1 MPVIAIVGIRAG
13 NLLGGTVIIEALFD
27 WPGLS
32 SLLVS
37 AAFARDYPVIQGSL
51 LAIFAIF
58 ILISLAIDLA
68 QGWSIPASAGRRHE
82 CPSVSVD
89 AAPRRSPRWLSAAL
103 PAWLAAAFLLLVAL
117 AAAFGP
123 MLGLQDPYQIDAANL
138 LSSPTWKHWL
148 GTDDLGRDL
157 LSRAVH
163 GARVSLT
170 VAAAAVALAG
180 VLGVAV
186 GVGVAFLGRRA
197 EAAAIRVVDV
207 FVSLPEIFVALVV
220 LAFIGGNLPT
230 LVATIG
236 ILYAPQFARVAWG
249 VARGI
254 RAREHVQAARSLG
267 AGPAWIIWHEV
278 LPNMRSII
286 AVQASFTFSFAM
298 LLEAG
303 LSFLGLGVRPPVPSW
318 GQMVGSLKD
327 YLYTNPW
334 PVLVPALALFFTV
347 LAVNVL
353 GDWLQDALNPELR
366 R

>member
-1 MPVIAIVGIRAG
+1 MSARPFPSMPLRAVRRAG
-13 NLLGGTVIIEALFD
+13 C
-27 WPGLS
+27 PP
-32 SLLVS
+32 
-37 AAFARDYPVIQGSL
+37 RC
-51 LAIFAIF
+51 
-58 ILISLAIDLA
+58 
-68 QGWSIPASAGRRHE
+68 RR
-82 CPSVSVD
+82 
-89 AAPRRSPRWLSAAL
+89 
-103 PAWLAAAFLLLVAL
+103 LAAAFLLLVAL

-170 VAAAAVALAG
+170 VAAAAVALAA
-180 VLGVAV
+180 GVAV

-267 AGPAWIIWHEV
+267 AG
-278 LPNMRSII
+278 
-286 AVQASFTFSFAM
+286 
-298 LLEAG
+298 
-303 LSFLGLGVRPPVPSW
+303 RPGSSGTRCCPTCVPSSRCRPRSRFPSPCCW
-318 GQMVGSLKD
+318 RPG
-327 YLYTNPW
+327 
-334 PVLVPALALFFTV
+334 
-347 LAVNVL
+347 
-353 GDWLQDALNPELR
+353 
-366 R
+366 

>member
-1 MPVIAIVGIRAG
+1 MIAFLRNHTAG
-13 NLLGGTVIIEALFD
+13 LSVPMALGFLTLVVLAAVFGPLLG
-27 WPGLS
+27 
-32 SLLVS
+32 LV
-37 AAFARDYPVIQGSL
+37 
-51 LAIFAIF
+51 
-58 ILISLAIDLA
+58 
-68 QGWSIPASAGRRHE
+68 
-82 CPSVSVD
+82 
-89 AAPRRSPRWLSAAL
+89 
-103 PAWLAAAFLLLVAL
+103 
-117 AAAFGP
+117 
-123 MLGLQDPYQIDAANL
+123 DPYQIDAANL
-138 LSSPTWKHWL
+138 LSSPTWQHWL
-148 GTDDLGRDL
+148 GTDELGRDL
-157 LSRAVH
+157 LSRTVY

-170 VAAAAVALAG
+170 VAAAAVILAG
-180 VLGVAV
+180 VLGVTI

-254 RAREHVQAARSLG
+254 RAREHVLAASSLG
-267 AGPAWIIWHEV
+267 AGNGWIIWHEV

-327 YLYTNPW
+327 YLFTNPW

-353 GDWLQDALNPELR
+353 GDWLQDVLNPELQQ
-366 R
+366 

>member
-1 MPVIAIVGIRAG
+1 MINFLRNHTG
-13 NLLGGTVIIEALFD
+13 
-27 WPGLS
+27 GLS
-32 SLLVS
+32 VQIALGFLTLLV
-37 AAFARDYPVIQGSL
+37 
-51 LAIFAIF
+51 
-58 ILISLAIDLA
+58 
-68 QGWSIPASAGRRHE
+68 
-82 CPSVSVD
+82 
-89 AAPRRSPRWLSAAL
+89 
-103 PAWLAAAFLLLVAL
+103 L

-123 MLGLQDPYQIDAANL
+123 ALGLADPYQIDAANL
-138 LSSPTWKHWL
+138 LSSPTWQHWL
-148 GTDDLGRDL
+148 GTDELGRDL
-157 LSRAVH
+157 LSRAVY

-170 VAAAAVALAG
+170 VAAAAVILAG
-180 VLGVAV
+180 VLGVAI
-186 GVGVAFLGRRA
+186 GVSVAFLGPRM

-230 LVATIG
+230 LIATIG
-236 ILYAPQFARVAWG
+236 ILYAPQFARVTWG

-254 RAREHVQAARSLG
+254 RAREHVLAASSLG
-267 AGPAWIIWHEV
+267 AGNGWIIWHEV

-327 YLYTNPW
+327 YLFTNPW

-353 GDWLQDALNPELR
+353 GDWLQDVLNPELQK
-366 R
+366 

>member
-1 MPVIAIVGIRAG
+1 MITFLRNHTG
-13 NLLGGTVIIEALFD
+13 
-27 WPGLS
+27 GLS
-32 SLLVS
+32 VRIALGFLTLLV
-37 AAFARDYPVIQGSL
+37 
-51 LAIFAIF
+51 
-58 ILISLAIDLA
+58 
-68 QGWSIPASAGRRHE
+68 
-82 CPSVSVD
+82 
-89 AAPRRSPRWLSAAL
+89 
-103 PAWLAAAFLLLVAL
+103 L

-123 MLGLQDPYQIDAANL
+123 VLGLADPYQIDAANL
-138 LSSPTWKHWL
+138 LSSPTWQHWL
-148 GTDDLGRDL
+148 GTDELGRDL
-157 LSRAVH
+157 LSRSVY

-170 VAAAAVALAG
+170 VAAAAVILAG
-180 VLGVAV
+180 MLGVAI
-186 GVGVAFLGRRA
+186 GVSVAFLGPRA

-220 LAFIGGNLPT
+220 LAFVGGNLPT
-230 LVATIG
+230 LIATIG
-236 ILYAPQFARVAWG
+236 ILYAPQFARVTWG

-254 RAREHVQAARSLG
+254 RAREHVLAASSLG
-267 AGPAWIIWHEV
+267 AGNGWIIWHEV

-327 YLYTNPW
+327 YLFTNPW

-353 GDWLQDALNPELR
+353 GDWLQDALNPELQQ
-366 R
+366 

>member
-1 MPVIAIVGIRAG
+1 MIASLRTYSGGASVRLA
-13 NLLGGTVIIEALFD
+13 LGF
-27 WPGLS
+27 
-32 SLLVS
+32 
-37 AAFARDYPVIQGSL
+37 
-51 LAIFAIF
+51 
-58 ILISLAIDLA
+58 LI
-68 QGWSIPASAGRRHE
+68 
-82 CPSVSVD
+82 
-89 AAPRRSPRWLSAAL
+89 
-103 PAWLAAAFLLLVAL
+103 LLVAG
-117 AAAFGP
+117 AAFGP
-123 MLGLQDPYQIDAANL
+123 LLGLADPYQIDAANL
-138 LSSPTWKHWL
+138 LSSPSWKHWL
-148 GTDDLGRDL
+148 GTDELGRDL
-157 LSRAVH
+157 LSRAVY

-170 VAAAAVALAG
+170 VAAAAVVLAG
-180 VLGVAV
+180 VLGVAI

-236 ILYAPQFARVAWG
+236 VLYAPQFARVTWG

-254 RAREHVQAARSLG
+254 RAREHVLAASSLG
-267 AGPAWIIWHEV
+267 AGSGWIIWHEV

-334 PVLVPALALFFTV
+334 PVMVPALALFFTV

-353 GDWLQDALNPELR
+353 GDWLQDVLNPELQR
-366 R
+366 

>member
-1 MPVIAIVGIRAG
+1 MIA
-13 NLLGGTVIIEALFD
+13 LLRLYSGG
-27 WPGLS
+27 
-32 SLLVS
+32 
-37 AAFARDYPVIQGSL
+37 
-51 LAIFAIF
+51 
-58 ILISLAIDLA
+58 
-68 QGWSIPASAGRRHE
+68 
-82 CPSVSVD
+82 VSV
-89 AAPRRSPRWLSAAL
+89 RLAL
-103 PAWLAAAFLLLVAL
+103 GFLIVVVA

-123 MLGLQDPYQIDAANL
+123 MLGLADPYQINAANL
-138 LSSPTWKHWL
+138 LSSPSWEHWL
-148 GTDDLGRDL
+148 GTDELGRDL
-157 LSRAVH
+157 LARVIY

-170 VAAAAVALAG
+170 VAAAAVILAG

-236 ILYAPQFARVAWG
+236 VLYAPQFARVTWG

-254 RAREHVQAARSLG
+254 RAREHVLAASSLG
-267 AGPAWIIWHEV
+267 AGNGRIIWHEV

-303 LSFLGLGVRPPVPSW
+303 LSFLGLGVRPPIPSW
-318 GQMVGSLKD
+318 GQMVGALKD
-327 YLYTNPW
+327 YLFTNPW

-353 GDWLQDALNPELR
+353 GDWLQDLLNPELQR
-366 R
+366 

>member
-1 MPVIAIVGIRAG
+1 MINFLRNHTG
-13 NLLGGTVIIEALFD
+13 
-27 WPGLS
+27 GLS
-32 SLLVS
+32 VQIALGFLTLLV
-37 AAFARDYPVIQGSL
+37 
-51 LAIFAIF
+51 
-58 ILISLAIDLA
+58 
-68 QGWSIPASAGRRHE
+68 
-82 CPSVSVD
+82 
-89 AAPRRSPRWLSAAL
+89 
-103 PAWLAAAFLLLVAL
+103 L

-123 MLGLQDPYQIDAANL
+123 ALGLADPYQIDAANL
-138 LSSPTWKHWL
+138 LSSPTWQHWL
-148 GTDDLGRDL
+148 GTDELGRDL
-157 LSRAVH
+157 LSRAVY

-170 VAAAAVALAG
+170 VAAAAVVLAG
-180 VLGVAV
+180 VLGVAI
-186 GVGVAFLGRRA
+186 GVSVAFLGRRM

-230 LVATIG
+230 LIATIG
-236 ILYAPQFARVAWG
+236 ILYAPQFARVTWG

-254 RAREHVQAARSLG
+254 RAREHVLAASSLG
-267 AGPAWIIWHEV
+267 AGNGWIIWHEV

-327 YLYTNPW
+327 YLFTNPW

-353 GDWLQDALNPELR
+353 GDWLQDVLNPELQK
-366 R
+366 

>member
-1 MPVIAIVGIRAG
+1 MIASLRIPKTGVAVRLA
-13 NLLGGTVIIEALFD
+13 LGF
-27 WPGLS
+27 
-32 SLLVS
+32 
-37 AAFARDYPVIQGSL
+37 
-51 LAIFAIF
+51 LA
-58 ILISLAIDLA
+58 
-68 QGWSIPASAGRRHE
+68 
-82 CPSVSVD
+82 VVV
-89 AAPRRSPRWLSAAL
+89 
-103 PAWLAAAFLLLVAL
+103 LAAIL
-117 AAAFGP
+117 GP
-123 MLGLQDPYQIDAANL
+123 TLGLADPYRIDATNL
-138 LSSPTWKHWL
+138 LSSPSWRHWL
-148 GTDDLGRDL
+148 GTDELGRDL
-157 LSRAVH
+157 LARAVY
-163 GARVSLT
+163 GARVSLS
-170 VAAAAVALAG
+170 VAAAAVILAG
-180 VLGVAV
+180 VLGVAL

-230 LVATIG
+230 LVGTIG
-236 ILYAPQFARVAWG
+236 ILYAPQATRANWG

-254 RAREHVQAARSLG
+254 RAREHVLAASSLG
-267 AGPAWIIWHEV
+267 AGSGWIIWHEV

-327 YLYTNPW
+327 YLFTNPW

-353 GDWLQDALNPELR
+353 GDWLQDALNPELQR
-366 R
+366 

>member
-1 MPVIAIVGIRAG
+1 MIAFLRTATG
-13 NLLGGTVIIEALFD
+13 
-27 WPGLS
+27 GLS
-32 SLLVS
+32 V
-37 AAFARDYPVIQGSL
+37 R
-51 LAIFAIF
+51 LALGF
-58 ILISLAIDLA
+58 LA
-68 QGWSIPASAGRRHE
+68 
-82 CPSVSVD
+82 VVV
-89 AAPRRSPRWLSAAL
+89 
-103 PAWLAAAFLLLVAL
+103 AAAML
-117 AAAFGP
+117 GP
-123 MLGLQDPYQIDAANL
+123 MLGLADPYQIDAVNL
-138 LSSPTWKHWL
+138 LASPSRAHWL
-148 GTDDLGRDL
+148 GTDELGRDL
-157 LSRAVH
+157 LARAVY

-170 VAAAAVALAG
+170 VAAAAVVLAG
-180 VLGVAV
+180 VLGVAI

-236 ILYAPQFARVAWG
+236 VLYAPQFARVAWG

-254 RAREHVQAARSLG
+254 RVREHVLAASSLG
-267 AGPAWIIWHEV
+267 AGTGWIIWHEV

-327 YLYTNPW
+327 YLFTNPW

-353 GDWLQDALNPELR
+353 GDWLQDALNPELQR
-366 R
+366 

>member
-1 MPVIAIVGIRAG
+1 MIA
-13 NLLGGTVIIEALFD
+13 LLRHYSGG
-27 WPGLS
+27 
-32 SLLVS
+32 
-37 AAFARDYPVIQGSL
+37 
-51 LAIFAIF
+51 
-58 ILISLAIDLA
+58 
-68 QGWSIPASAGRRHE
+68 
-82 CPSVSVD
+82 VSV
-89 AAPRRSPRWLSAAL
+89 RLAL
-103 PAWLAAAFLLLVAL
+103 GFLIVIVA

-123 MLGLQDPYQIDAANL
+123 MLGLADPYQIDAANL

-148 GTDDLGRDL
+148 GTDELGRDL
-157 LSRAVH
+157 LARVIY

-170 VAAAAVALAG
+170 VAAAAVILAG

-236 ILYAPQFARVAWG
+236 VLYAPQFARVTWG

-254 RAREHVQAARSLG
+254 RAREHVLAASSLG
-267 AGPAWIIWHEV
+267 AGNGWIIWHEV
-278 LPNMRSII
+278 LPNRRSII

-303 LSFLGLGVRPPVPSW
+303 LSFLGLGVRPPIPSW
-318 GQMVGSLKD
+318 GQMVGALRD
-327 YLYTNPW
+327 YLFTNPW

-353 GDWLQDALNPELR
+353 GDWLQDLLNPELQR
-366 R
+366 

>member
-1 MPVIAIVGIRAG
+1 MITFLRNHPG
-13 NLLGGTVIIEALFD
+13 
-27 WPGLS
+27 GLS
-32 SLLVS
+32 VRISVGFLTVLV
-37 AAFARDYPVIQGSL
+37 
-51 LAIFAIF
+51 
-58 ILISLAIDLA
+58 
-68 QGWSIPASAGRRHE
+68 
-82 CPSVSVD
+82 
-89 AAPRRSPRWLSAAL
+89 
-103 PAWLAAAFLLLVAL
+103 L

-123 MLGLQDPYQIDAANL
+123 AMGLADPYQIDAANL
-138 LSSPTWKHWL
+138 LSSPTWQHWL
-148 GTDDLGRDL
+148 GTDELGRDL
-157 LSRAVH
+157 LSRAVY

-170 VAAAAVALAG
+170 VAAAAVILAG
-180 VLGVAV
+180 LLGVAI
-186 GVGVAFLGRRA
+186 GVCVAFLRPRW

-220 LAFIGGNLPT
+220 LAFIGGSLPT
-230 LVATIG
+230 LIATIG
-236 ILYAPQFARVAWG
+236 ILYAPQFARVTWG

-254 RAREHVQAARSLG
+254 RAREHVLAASSLG
-267 AGPAWIIWHEV
+267 AGNGWIIWHEV

-327 YLYTNPW
+327 YLFTNPW

-353 GDWLQDALNPELR
+353 GDWLQDVLNPELQK
-366 R
+366 

>member
-1 MPVIAIVGIRAG
+1 
-13 NLLGGTVIIEALFD
+13 
-27 WPGLS
+27 
-32 SLLVS
+32 
-37 AAFARDYPVIQGSL
+37 
-51 LAIFAIF
+51 
-58 ILISLAIDLA
+58 LI
-68 QGWSIPASAGRRHE
+68 
-82 CPSVSVD
+82 
-89 AAPRRSPRWLSAAL
+89 
-103 PAWLAAAFLLLVAL
+103 LLVAG
-117 AAAFGP
+117 AAFGP
-123 MLGLQDPYQIDAANL
+123 LLGLADPYQIDAANL
-138 LSSPTWKHWL
+138 LSSPSWKHWL
-148 GTDDLGRDL
+148 GTDELGRDL
-157 LSRAVH
+157 LSRAVY

-170 VAAAAVALAG
+170 VAAAAVVLAG
-180 VLGVAV
+180 VLGVAI

-236 ILYAPQFARVAWG
+236 VLYAPQFARVTWG

-254 RAREHVQAARSLG
+254 RAREHVLAASSLG
-267 AGPAWIIWHEV
+267 AGSGWIIWHEV

-334 PVLVPALALFFTV
+334 PVMVPALALFFTV

-353 GDWLQDALNPELR
+353 GDWLQDVLNPELQR
-366 R
+366 

>member
-1 MPVIAIVGIRAG
+1 MIASLRIPKTGVAVRLA
-13 NLLGGTVIIEALFD
+13 LGFLAVVVLA
-27 WPGLS
+27 
-32 SLLVS
+32 
-37 AAFARDYPVIQGSL
+37 
-51 LAIFAIF
+51 AIF
-58 ILISLAIDLA
+58 
-68 QGWSIPASAGRRHE
+68 GPA
-82 CPSVSVD
+82 
-89 AAPRRSPRWLSAAL
+89 
-103 PAWLAAAFLLLVAL
+103 
-117 AAAFGP
+117 
-123 MLGLQDPYQIDAANL
+123 LGLADPYRIDAANL
-138 LSSPTWKHWL
+138 LASPSWQHWL
-148 GTDDLGRDL
+148 GTDELGRDL
-157 LSRAVH
+157 LARAVY
-163 GARVSLT
+163 GARVSLS
-170 VAAAAVALAG
+170 VAAAAVVLAG
-180 VLGVAV
+180 VVGVAV

-230 LVATIG
+230 LVGTIG

-254 RAREHVQAARSLG
+254 RAREHVLAASSLG
-267 AGPAWIIWHEV
+267 AGTPWIIWHEV

-327 YLYTNPW
+327 YLFTNPW

-353 GDWLQDALNPELR
+353 GDWLQDALNPELQR
-366 R
+366 

>member
-1 MPVIAIVGIRAG
+1 MIAFLRASKAGVPV
-13 NLLGGTVIIEALFD
+13 
-27 WPGLS
+27 
-32 SLLVS
+32 
-37 AAFARDYPVIQGSL
+37 L
-51 LAIFAIF
+51 LALGF
-58 ILISLAIDLA
+58 LT
-68 QGWSIPASAGRRHE
+68 
-82 CPSVSVD
+82 VMV
-89 AAPRRSPRWLSAAL
+89 
-103 PAWLAAAFLLLVAL
+103 LAAAL
-117 AAAFGP
+117 GP
-123 MLGLQDPYQIDAANL
+123 ALGLADPYRIDAANL
-138 LSSPTWKHWL
+138 LASPSWQHWL
-148 GTDDLGRDL
+148 GTDELGRDL
-157 LSRAVH
+157 LARAVY
-163 GARVSLT
+163 GARVSLS
-170 VAAAAVALAG
+170 VAAAAVILAG

-230 LVATIG
+230 LVGTIG
-236 ILYAPQFARVAWG
+236 ILYAPQFARVSWG

-254 RAREHVQAARSLG
+254 RAREHVLAASSLG
-267 AGPAWIIWHEV
+267 AGSGWIIWHEV

-327 YLYTNPW
+327 YLFTNPW
-334 PVLVPALALFFTV
+334 PVLVPARALFFTV

-353 GDWLQDALNPELR
+353 GDWLQDALNPELQR
-366 R
+366 

>member
-1 MPVIAIVGIRAG
+1 M
-13 NLLGGTVIIEALFD
+13 
-27 WPGLS
+27 
-32 SLLVS
+32 S
-37 AAFARDYPVIQGSL
+37 ARP
-51 LAIFAIF
+51 
-58 ILISLAIDLA
+58 
-68 QGWSIPASAGRRHE
+68 
-82 CPSVSVD
+82 VSVD

-267 AGPAWIIWHEV
+267 AG
-278 LPNMRSII
+278 
-286 AVQASFTFSFAM
+286 
-298 LLEAG
+298 
-303 LSFLGLGVRPPVPSW
+303 RPGSSGTRCCPTCVPSSRCRPRSRFPSPCCW
-318 GQMVGSLKD
+318 RPG
-327 YLYTNPW
+327 
-334 PVLVPALALFFTV
+334 
-347 LAVNVL
+347 
-353 GDWLQDALNPELR
+353 
-366 R
+366 

>member
-1 MPVIAIVGIRAG
+1 MINYLRNHTG
-13 NLLGGTVIIEALFD
+13 
-27 WPGLS
+27 GLS
-32 SLLVS
+32 VQIALGFLTLLV
-37 AAFARDYPVIQGSL
+37 
-51 LAIFAIF
+51 
-58 ILISLAIDLA
+58 
-68 QGWSIPASAGRRHE
+68 
-82 CPSVSVD
+82 
-89 AAPRRSPRWLSAAL
+89 
-103 PAWLAAAFLLLVAL
+103 L

-123 MLGLQDPYQIDAANL
+123 ALGLADPYQIDAANL
-138 LSSPTWKHWL
+138 LSSPTWQHWL
-148 GTDDLGRDL
+148 GTDELGRDL
-157 LSRAVH
+157 LSRAVY

-170 VAAAAVALAG
+170 VAAAAVILAG
-180 VLGVAV
+180 VLGVAI
-186 GVGVAFLGRRA
+186 GVSVAFLGRRM

-220 LAFIGGNLPT
+220 LAFIGGNLPA
-230 LVATIG
+230 LIATIG
-236 ILYAPQFARVAWG
+236 ILYAPQFARVTWG

-254 RAREHVQAARSLG
+254 RAREHVLAASSLG
-267 AGPAWIIWHEV
+267 AGNGWIIWHEV

-327 YLYTNPW
+327 YLFTNPW

-353 GDWLQDALNPELR
+353 GDWLQDVLNPELQK
-366 R
+366 

>member
-1 MPVIAIVGIRAG
+1 MIA
-13 NLLGGTVIIEALFD
+13 LLRLYSGG
-27 WPGLS
+27 
-32 SLLVS
+32 
-37 AAFARDYPVIQGSL
+37 
-51 LAIFAIF
+51 
-58 ILISLAIDLA
+58 
-68 QGWSIPASAGRRHE
+68 
-82 CPSVSVD
+82 VSV
-89 AAPRRSPRWLSAAL
+89 RLAL
-103 PAWLAAAFLLLVAL
+103 GFLIVVVA

-123 MLGLQDPYQIDAANL
+123 MLGLADPYQINAANL
-138 LSSPTWKHWL
+138 LSSPSWEHWL
-148 GTDDLGRDL
+148 GTDELGRDL
-157 LSRAVH
+157 LARVIY

-170 VAAAAVALAG
+170 VAAAAVILAG

-236 ILYAPQFARVAWG
+236 VLYAPQFARVTWG

-254 RAREHVQAARSLG
+254 RAREHVLAASSLG
-267 AGPAWIIWHEV
+267 AGNGWIIWHEV

-303 LSFLGLGVRPPVPSW
+303 LSFLGLGVRPPIPSW
-318 GQMVGSLKD
+318 GQMVGALKD
-327 YLYTNPW
+327 YLFTNPW

-353 GDWLQDALNPELR
+353 GDWLQDLLNPELQR
-366 R
+366 

>member
-1 MPVIAIVGIRAG
+1 MIA
-13 NLLGGTVIIEALFD
+13 LLRHYSGG
-27 WPGLS
+27 
-32 SLLVS
+32 
-37 AAFARDYPVIQGSL
+37 
-51 LAIFAIF
+51 
-58 ILISLAIDLA
+58 
-68 QGWSIPASAGRRHE
+68 
-82 CPSVSVD
+82 VSV
-89 AAPRRSPRWLSAAL
+89 RLAL
-103 PAWLAAAFLLLVAL
+103 GFLIVIVA

-123 MLGLQDPYQIDAANL
+123 MLGLADPYQIDAANL

-148 GTDDLGRDL
+148 GTDELGRDL
-157 LSRAVH
+157 LARVIY

-170 VAAAAVALAG
+170 VAAAAVILAG

-236 ILYAPQFARVAWG
+236 VLYAPQFARVTWG

-254 RAREHVQAARSLG
+254 RAREHVLAASSLG
-267 AGPAWIIWHEV
+267 AGNGWIIWHEV

-303 LSFLGLGVRPPVPSW
+303 LSFLGLGVRPPIPSW
-318 GQMVGSLKD
+318 GQMVGALKD
-327 YLYTNPW
+327 YLFTNPW

-353 GDWLQDALNPELR
+353 GDWLQDLLNPELQR
-366 R
+366 